1 MTNYFEDIKLDY
13 EELRQKKELLARQ
26 KDELIEL
33 RRKNKEAYMNMLDEL
48 HKNLDELVAIQL
60 AN

>member
-1 MTNYFEDIKLDY
+1 MTNYY
-13 EELRQKKELLARQ
+13 EELARQKKEMY
-26 KDELIEL
+26 ELIEL
-33 RRKNKEAYMNMLDEL
+33 RRKNKEAYMNMINEL

>member
-1 MTNYFEDIKLDY
+1 MTNYFEDNKVDY

-26 KDELIEL
+26 MDELIEL
-33 RRKNKEAYMNMLDEL
+33 RRKNKEAFEKMLNEF